1 LENYDVC
8 RNYLLLSTSSYWLD
22 IFRTDSVPNQSNN
35 KTKEKISSG
44 EISQEE
50 GNLRIDALQAKLD

>member
-1 LENYDVC
+1 MSAVTIFCLALLAIGWI
-8 RNYLLLSTSSYWLD
+8 YLGRILYL
-22 IFRTDSVPNQSNN
+22 IRAIK